1 MRQPGGGAA
10 AGRWGFLA
18 ALPMLGLLAI
28 PLIALAS
35 ASAPADIATG
45 AQSPLFGPALWLSA
59 RTTVASLVIVVVTGT
74 PLAWWMANRT
84 SRRTRVVEL
93 LVDLPIVIPP
103 AVMGIA
109 LLQTFGRQGLLGPA
123 MSVLGVQVP
132 FTTAAVVVAQTVV
145 SAPFYVQAAAA
156 AFRRVDEDLLIV
168 ARTLGQSPTGAFFRV
183 AVPMA
188 LPGLVVGAAL
198 SWARALGEFGATL
211 FFAGNFIGSTQT
223 MPLAIY
229 TALESDT
236 RVAVALALVLA
247 AASGLLLVPLRTL
260 PSVLARRFGG
270 APAPRERTV
279 AVAPPPPPTRGR

>member
-1 MRQPGGGAA
+1 MRQPGGGVA

-168 ARTLGQSPTGAFFRV
+168 ARTLGQSPTGTFFRV

-247 AASGLLLVPLRTL
+247 AASGLLMVPLRTL

-279 AVAPPPPPTRGR
+279 AVAPPPPPNGGR